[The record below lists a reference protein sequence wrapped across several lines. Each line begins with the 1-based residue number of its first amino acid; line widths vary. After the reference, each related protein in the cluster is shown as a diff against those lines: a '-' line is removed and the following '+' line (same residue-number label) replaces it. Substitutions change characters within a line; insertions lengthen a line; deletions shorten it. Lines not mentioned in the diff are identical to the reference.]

1 MTPKQQ
7 QLLESKV
14 RKIVKKVMTE
24 AEMGNYK
31 SDPREIIDMIYDTL
45 LHNKQYPQ
53 LDIDLIDDQEVNKN
67 SGSISFTYDNIPV
80 TIKIKIG

>member
-1 MTPKQQ
+1 MTKQQ
-7 QLLESKV
+7 EQLLENKV
-14 RKIVKKVMTE
+14 RKIVKKVMNE

-31 SDPREIIDMIYDTL
+31 SDPREIVDIIYDTL

-53 LDIDLIDDQEVNKN
+53 LNIDLIDNQEVNKN
-67 SGSISFTYDNIPV
+67 SGIISFTYDDIPV